1 MTPREELQE
10 LIASLPEDQIEHAGK
25 VLRSLRGHRRP
36 RFGRSSGKT
45 AARPIED
52 IAAELAAE
60 VPAQEWDRLP
70 ADLTDNLDHYLY
82 GTPKR

>member
-1 MTPREELQE
+1 MTPREELQQ
-10 LIASLPEDQIEHAGK
+10 LIASLPEDRIEYAGK
-25 VLRSLRGHRRP
+25 VLRGLYGHRRP
-36 RFGRSSGKT
+36 RSGRSSGKS
-45 AARPIED
+45 AARAIED

-82 GTPKR
+82 GTPKQ

>member
-25 VLRSLRGHRRP
+25 VLRGLCGHRRP
-36 RFGRSSGKT
+36 RFGRSLGKS
-45 AARPIED
+45 AARAIED

-60 VPAQEWDRLP
+60 VPAQEWERLP

-82 GTPKR
+82 GTPKQ